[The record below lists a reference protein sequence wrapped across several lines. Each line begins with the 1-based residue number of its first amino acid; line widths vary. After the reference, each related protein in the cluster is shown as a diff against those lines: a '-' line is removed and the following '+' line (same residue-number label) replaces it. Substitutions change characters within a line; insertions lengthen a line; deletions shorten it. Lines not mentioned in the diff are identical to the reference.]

1 MDTLMPKY
9 TLKPILFLLF
19 FFLSKPLFAIDS
31 IAETALVMDIS
42 TGEILLEK
50 NSNMRT
56 FPSSMTKIM
65 TVLVAFEK
73 IKNGSLSLD
82 QEFLVSKK
90 AWKMGGSKM
99 FIEVDKRVKVFD
111 LLLGIVVQ
119 SGNDAS
125 IALAEGISGTE
136 ETFAIEMNNL
146 AKKIGLADTNFVNS
160 SGWPNDSHYT
170 TAKDLALLAKYTV
183 EKHPEL
189 YQMYELNEFTY
200 NGIKQDNRN
209 PLLLTFDGADG
220 FKTGYTEAAGY
231 GIVGSAERGGRRLII
246 VLNGLESSR
255 SRAQESLRLMDWG
268 FNNFELVNFFKK
280 NEIVFQANT
289 WLGKKEKVDL
299 VAIEDIKVSIPK
311 AQLSSANVDVL
322 IEEPIQTPI
331 NKGDIIANLQIS
343 YADKKVSFP
352 LAAGENTEQKGF
364 FSRITSALYYIV
376 LGSNQ

>member
-1 MDTLMPKY
+1 MDTRMPKH
-9 TLKPILFLLF
+9 TLKSILFLLILL
-19 FFLSKPLFAIDS
+19 LSKPLFAIDS

-42 TGEILLEK
+42 TGEILLDK
-50 NSNMRT
+50 NSDKRT

-73 IKNGSLSLD
+73 IKNGTLSMD

-99 FIEVDKRVKVFD
+99 FIEVDKKIKVSD

-125 IALAEGISGTE
+125 IALAEGISGSE
-136 ETFAIEMNNL
+136 DTFVIEMNNL
-146 AKKIGLADTNFVNS
+146 GEKIGLNGSNFVNS
-160 SGWPNDSHYT
+160 SGWPDDNHYT
-170 TAKDLALLAKYTV
+170 TAKDLALIAKYTV
-183 EKHPEL
+183 ENHPEL
-189 YQMYELNEFTY
+189 YQMYALNEFTY
-200 NGIKQDNRN
+200 NNIRQDNRN

-231 GIVGSAERGGRRLII
+231 GIVGSAEKGGRRLII
-246 VLNGLESSR
+246 VLNGLDSSR

-268 FNNFELVNFFKK
+268 FNNFELVNFFNK
-280 NEIVFQANT
+280 NDLVFEANT
-289 WLGKKEKVDL
+289 WLGKEEKVNL
-299 VAIEDIKVSIPK
+299 ITLKEIKVSIPK

-331 NKGDIIANLQIS
+331 KKGETIANLQIS
-343 YADKKVSFP
+343 YADKKIVFP
-352 LAAGENTEQKGF
+352 LAAGEDVEQKGF

-376 LGSNQ
+376 LGSN

>member
-1 MDTLMPKY
+1 MDTRMPKH
-9 TLKPILFLLF
+9 TLRLTIFLLI
-19 FFLSKPLFAIDS
+19 FLLSRPLFAIDS

-50 NSNMRT
+50 NSDKRT

-73 IKNGSLSLD
+73 IKNGTLSMD

-99 FIEVDKRVKVFD
+99 FIEVDKRVRVSD

-125 IALAEGISGTE
+125 IALAEGISGNE

-146 AKKIGLADTNFVNS
+146 GKKIGLIGSNFVNS
-160 SGWPNDSHYT
+160 SGWPDDNHYT
-170 TAKDLALLAKYTV
+170 TAMDLALIAKYTI
-183 EKHPEL
+183 ENHPEL
-189 YQMYELNEFTY
+189 YQMYKLTDFTY
-200 NGIKQDNRN
+200 SNIKQDNRN

-220 FKTGYTEAAGY
+220 FKTGYTKAAGY
-231 GIVGSAERGGRRLII
+231 GIVGSAEKSGRRLII
-246 VLNGLESSR
+246 VLNGLDSSR

-268 FNNFELVNFFKK
+268 FNNFELVNFYEK
-280 NEIVFQANT
+280 NELVFEANT
-289 WLGKKEKVDL
+289 WLGKKDKVDL
-299 VAIEDIKVSIPK
+299 IASNEVKVSIPK

-331 NKGDIIANLQIS
+331 KKGEIIANLQIS
-343 YADKKVSFP
+343 YADKKIAFP
-352 LAAGENTEQKGF
+352 LAAGEDVEQKGF

-376 LGSNQ
+376 LGSN

>member
-1 MDTLMPKY
+1 MPKY
-9 TLKPILFLLF
+9 TLKPLFFLLF

-42 TGEILLEK
+42 TGEILLDK

-56 FPSSMTKIM
+56 YPSSMTKIM

-146 AKKIGLADTNFVNS
+146 AKKIGLTDTNFVNS
-160 SGWPNDSHYT
+160 SGWPNDNHYT

-183 EKHPEL
+183 ENHPEL

-280 NEIVFQANT
+280 DELVFQANT

-322 IEEPIQTPI
+322 IEDPIQTPI

-352 LAAGENTEQKGF
+352 LAASESIEQKGF

-376 LGSNQ
+376 LGSN

>member
-1 MDTLMPKY
+1 MPKH
-9 TLKPILFLLF
+9 TLRLTIFLLI
-19 FFLSKPLFAIDS
+19 FLLSRPLFAIDS

-50 NSNMRT
+50 NSDKRT

-73 IKNGSLSLD
+73 IKNGTLSMD

-99 FIEVDKRVKVFD
+99 VIEVDKRVRVSD

-125 IALAEGISGTE
+125 IALAEGISGNE

-146 AKKIGLADTNFVNS
+146 GKKIGLIGSNFVNS
-160 SGWPNDSHYT
+160 SGWPDDNHYT
-170 TAKDLALLAKYTV
+170 TAMDLALIAKYTI
-183 EKHPEL
+183 ENHPEL
-189 YQMYELNEFTY
+189 YQMYKLTDFTY
-200 NGIKQDNRN
+200 SNIKQDNRN
-209 PLLLTFDGADG
+209 PLLLTFNGADG
-220 FKTGYTEAAGY
+220 FKTGYTKAAGY
-231 GIVGSAERGGRRLII
+231 GIVGSAEKSGRRLII
-246 VLNGLESSR
+246 VLNGLDSSR

-268 FNNFELVNFFKK
+268 FNNFELVNFYEK
-280 NEIVFQANT
+280 NELVFEANT
-289 WLGKKEKVDL
+289 WLGKKDKLDL
-299 VAIEDIKVSIPK
+299 IASNEVKVSIPK
-311 AQLSSANVDVL
+311 AKLSSANVDVL

-331 NKGDIIANLQIS
+331 KKGEIIANLQSS
-343 YADKKVSFP
+343 YADKKISFP
-352 LAAGENTEQKGF
+352 LAAGEDVEQKGF

-376 LGSNQ
+376 LGSN

>member
-1 MDTLMPKY
+1 MPKY
-9 TLKPILFLLF
+9 TLKPLFFLLF

-42 TGEILLEK
+42 TGEILLDK

-56 FPSSMTKIM
+56 YPSSMTKIM

-146 AKKIGLADTNFVNS
+146 AKKIGLTDTNFVNS
-160 SGWPNDSHYT
+160 SGWPNDNHYT

-183 EKHPEL
+183 ENHPEL

-220 FKTGYTEAAGY
+220 FKTGYTDAAGY

-280 NEIVFQANT
+280 DELVFQANT

-331 NKGDIIANLQIS
+331 NKGDIIANIQIS
-343 YADKKVSFP
+343 YADKKVIFP
-352 LAAGENTEQKGF
+352 LAASESIEQKGF

-376 LGSNQ
+376 LGSN

>member
-1 MDTLMPKY
+1 MPKY
-9 TLKPILFLLF
+9 TLKTTLILIF
-19 FFLSKPLFAIDS
+19 FVLSKPLFAIDS
-31 IAETALVMDIS
+31 IAETALVLDIS
-42 TGEILLEK
+42 TGEILLDK
-50 NSNMRT
+50 NSNMKT
-56 FPSSMTKIM
+56 YPSSMTKIM
-65 TVLVAFEK
+65 TALVAFEK
-73 IKNGSLSLD
+73 IKNGTLSLE

-90 AWKMGGSKM
+90 AWKKGGSKM
-99 FIEVDKRVKVFD
+99 FIEVDERVKVFD

-146 AKKIGLADTNFVNS
+146 AKKIGLTDTNFVNS

-183 EKHPEL
+183 ENHPEL

-209 PLLLTFDGADG
+209 PLLFTFDGADG

-255 SRAQESLRLMDWG
+255 SRAQESLRIMDWG
-268 FNNFELVNFFKK
+268 FNNFELVNFFEK
-280 NEIVFQANT
+280 NELVFQANT
-289 WLGKKEKVDL
+289 WLGKKEKVEL

-331 NKGDIIANLQIS
+331 SKGDVIANLQIS

-352 LAAGENTEQKGF
+352 LAAGEDIEQKGF
-364 FSRITSALYYIV
+364 FSRISSALYYIV
-376 LGSNQ
+376 LGSN

>member
-1 MDTLMPKY
+1 MPKY
-9 TLKPILFLLF
+9 TLKAILFLLF

-42 TGEILLEK
+42 TGEILLDK

-56 FPSSMTKIM
+56 YPSSMTKIM
-65 TVLVAFEK
+65 TVLIAFEK
-73 IKNGSLSLD
+73 IKNGTLSLD

-146 AKKIGLADTNFVNS
+146 AKKIGLSDTNFVNS

-183 EKHPEL
+183 ENHPEL

-209 PLLLTFDGADG
+209 PLLFTFDGADG

-331 NKGDIIANLQIS
+331 SKGDVIANLQIS

-352 LAAGENTEQKGF
+352 LAAGEDIEQKGF
-364 FSRITSALYYIV
+364 FSRISSALYYIV
-376 LGSNQ
+376 LGSN